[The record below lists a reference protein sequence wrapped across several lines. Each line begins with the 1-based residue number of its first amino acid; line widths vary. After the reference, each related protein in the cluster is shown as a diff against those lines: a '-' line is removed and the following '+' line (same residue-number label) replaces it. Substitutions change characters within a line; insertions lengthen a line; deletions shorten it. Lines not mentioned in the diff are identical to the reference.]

1 MKVVCAWHNKNFGYE
16 LVIGEKHP
24 LEDKS
29 VTCGICP
36 VCRAVENGKLR
47 IYKVCPQC
55 NKKGLYKNG
64 HSERCRYCDLKR
76 ILTPVNDW

>member
-1 MKVVCAWHNKNFGYE
+1 MKVYCVQHKKNLGEELFMGNKP
-16 LVIGEKHP
+16 P

-29 VTCGICP
+29 VAYGICL
-36 VCRAVENGKLR
+36 VCQAVKNGKLR

-55 NKKGLYKNG
+55 GKKGLYKNG
-64 HSERCRYCDLKR
+64 HKERCRYCDLKR